1 MPWELRR
8 AFATIRFSVPIGDG
22 ETPRLQAK
30 RRSPKSP
37 EGVTGNLKV
46 KRELVCD
53 VGLAS
58 RPK

>member
-37 EGVTGNLKV
+37 EGVTIG
-46 KRELVCD
+46 
-53 VGLAS
+53 
-58 RPK
+58 